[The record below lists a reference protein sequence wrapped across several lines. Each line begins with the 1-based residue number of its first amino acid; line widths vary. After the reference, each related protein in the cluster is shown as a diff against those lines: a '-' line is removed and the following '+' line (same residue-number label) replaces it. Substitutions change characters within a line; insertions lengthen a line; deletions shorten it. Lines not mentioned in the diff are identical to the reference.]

1 MSTESLYA
9 LLLLIALVVFH
20 VGATLVEHADM
31 KNVPDG
37 SSVIGGSLMTIA
49 IGAAAAVLILWVSP
63 SLSKGLDTVYC
74 WNEHSITHCAL
85 RGR

>member
-1 MSTESLYA
+1 MSAENLYA

-20 VGATLVEHADM
+20 VGASLAEYADM
-31 KNVPDG
+31 ENTSG
-37 SSVIGGSLMTIA
+37 GTSVFGKSLMAIA
-49 IGAAAAVLILWVSP
+49 IGAGAAVLILWVSP
-63 SLSKGLDTVYC
+63 SISKGLDTVHC

>member
-20 VGATLVEHADM
+20 VGASLVERADM
-31 KNVPDG
+31 ENAPGG
-37 SSVIGGSLMTIA
+37 SSVIGQSFMTIA
-49 IGAAAAVLILWVSP
+49 IGAAATVLILWASP
-63 SLSKGLDTVYC
+63 SISKGLDTFYC
-74 WNEHSITHCAL
+74 WNDYSITHCAL

>member
-20 VGATLVEHADM
+20 VGVSLVERADM
-31 KNVPDG
+31 ENAPG
-37 SSVIGGSLMTIA
+37 GISVIGQSFMTIA
-49 IGAAAAVLILWVSP
+49 IGAGAAVLILWVSP
-63 SLSKGLDTVYC
+63 SISKGLDTVHC
-74 WNEHSITHCAL
+74 WSDHSITHCAL

>member
-20 VGATLVEHADM
+20 VGASLAERADM
-31 KNVPDG
+31 ENTSG
-37 SSVIGGSLMTIA
+37 GISAIGQSLMVIA
-49 IGAAAAVLILWVSP
+49 IGAGAAVLILWVSP
-63 SLSKGLDTVYC
+63 SISEGLDTVHC
-74 WNEHSITHCAL
+74 WRDHSITHCAL